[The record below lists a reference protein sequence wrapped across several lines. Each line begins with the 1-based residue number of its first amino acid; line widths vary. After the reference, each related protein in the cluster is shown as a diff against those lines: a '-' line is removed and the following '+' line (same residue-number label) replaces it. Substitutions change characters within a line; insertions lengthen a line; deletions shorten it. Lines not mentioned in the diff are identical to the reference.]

1 MYKPFT
7 TKNLLSE
14 WYQEAQVISSPFA
27 IRTQFPRARVDFIY
41 LTLKDFFGLSFFG
54 VNAGTNKAIDKIS
67 WLFGLLSTNKSIP
80 CYHALYDICQ
90 LIGYSKTLDDSIQ
103 KEMTQL
109 KRNPENLRAFFFEL
123 FIYRLFDLNAV
134 VNAKKVVSG
143 NQVLEGTCEL
153 DGKTFLFECRKAF
166 MPKIH
171 ELDVLRRIL
180 TDIYLLGQE
189 FPLGVGMICTIKLT
203 RPVSGAHLTDMRTK
217 LRGFFKKLSE
227 IKSRVTI
234 QYTHGGEFGVL
245 AAIDYDE
252 ATLIDIQAKKD
263 YDILYYV
270 EPPRIPVPG
279 IPDLYRARI
288 SCNFSV
294 AESQVYKKLE
304 TMFKEKKRQHRNSPF
319 ENKIIFL
326 DSESLPEFHMN
337 IFQNDSMYRPEMI
350 QQAYTKAGLKDILC
364 IVRRSYNNEGPLVL
378 ADVIAPAHLQVAA
391 SALKSMLLE
400 YYNDLRK
407 LALRSNHLIGR

>member
-1 MYKPFT
+1 MFKPFT

-14 WYQEAQVISSPFA
+14 WYQKAHALSSPFA
-27 IRTQFPRARVDFIY
+27 LKTLYPRDKVDFIY
-41 LTLKDFFGLSFFG
+41 KSLQEFFGLSFFA
-54 VNAGTNKAIDKIS
+54 VSAGTDKTIDKIS

-80 CYHALYDICQ
+80 CYHALYDVCL
-90 LIGYSKTLDDSIQ
+90 LIEYSKTLDDSIQ
-103 KEMTQL
+103 KEMKQL
-109 KRNPENLRAFFFEL
+109 KKNPENLRAFFFEL
-123 FIYRLFDLNAV
+123 FIYRLFDLNRV
-134 VNAKKVVSG
+134 KNAKKVVCG

-203 RPVSGAHLTDMRTK
+203 RPVAGIHLSDMREK
-217 LRGFFKKLSE
+217 LRGFFKKLSG

-234 QYTHGGEFGVL
+234 QYTHGGEFGTFS
-245 AAIDYDE
+245 AIDYDE
-252 ATLIDIQAKKD
+252 AALIDIQAKKD
-263 YDILYYV
+263 YDVLYYV
-270 EPPRIPVPG
+270 KPPRIPVPG
-279 IPDLYRARI
+279 VPDFYRARI
-288 SCNFSV
+288 SCTFSI

-319 ENKIIFL
+319 QNKIIFL

-337 IFQNDSMYRPEMI
+337 IFQNDSMYIPEMI

-364 IVRRSYNNEGPLVL
+364 IVRRSYNDDGPFVL
-378 ADVIAPAHLQVAA
+378 ADVIAPPHLQVAG

-400 YYNDLRK
+400 NYNDIRK
-407 LALRSNHLIGR
+407 LNLSSNQIIIQ

>member
-1 MYKPFT
+1 MFKAFA

-14 WYQEAQVISSPFA
+14 WYQEAHALSSPFA
-27 IRTQFPRARVDFIY
+27 LKTLYPRDKVDFIY
-41 LTLKDFFGLSFFG
+41 KSLEGFFGLSFF
-54 VNAGTNKAIDKIS
+54 VVSAGTDKAIDKIS
-67 WLFGLLSTNKSIP
+67 WLFGLVSTNKSIP
-80 CYHALYDICQ
+80 CYHALYDVCL
-90 LIGYSKTLDDSIQ
+90 LIKYSKTLDDSIQ
-103 KEMTQL
+103 KEMKQL

-123 FIYRLFDLNAV
+123 FIYRLFDLNSVANV
-134 VNAKKVVSG
+134 KKVVSG

-166 MPKIH
+166 MPNIKK
-171 ELDVLRRIL
+171 LDVLRRIM

-203 RPVSGAHLTDMRTK
+203 HPVAGIHLSDMREK
-217 LRGFFKKLSE
+217 LRGFFKKLNGT
-227 IKSRVTI
+227 KSRVTI

-252 ATLIDIQAKKD
+252 ATLIDVQAKKD
-263 YDILYYV
+263 YDVLYYV
-270 EPPRIPVPG
+270 KPPRIPVPG
-279 IPDLYRARI
+279 VPDFYRARI

-337 IFQNDSMYRPEMI
+337 IFQNDSMYKPEMI

-364 IVRRSYNNEGPLVL
+364 IVRRSYNGEGPLVL
-378 ADVIAPAHLQVAA
+378 ADVIAPDPLQEVAKKLKFMLQKYFSSLKR
-391 SALKSMLLE
+391 SAMSE
-400 YYNDLRK
+400 NPIIIR
-407 LALRSNHLIGR
+407 